1 MFENPY
7 IFIVNKM
14 TVIKK
19 YEEYVTWMLLVGYD
33 AETTRI
39 ILISYLHYPSID
51 PINQCD
57 YRYPENKW
65 NNNSIRYTR
74 RSSQLILCIA
84 RLFYKSLSNGQLI
97 RELEIFW
104 KLIFNGIMVHGKI
117 LLSPYFWITLA
128 GCKIYA
134 A

>member
-57 YRYPENKW
+57 YRYPENK
-65 NNNSIRYTR
+65 
-74 RSSQLILCIA
+74 
-84 RLFYKSLSNGQLI
+84 
-97 RELEIFW
+97 
-104 KLIFNGIMVHGKI
+104 
-117 LLSPYFWITLA
+117 
-128 GCKIYA
+128 
-134 A
+134 